1 MKFIYVRNNF
11 ILDKLWIIPLI
22 KIMSKG
28 QLPLFSPFRMG
39 LITKLHDLA
48 LGLLKPHCVAKIISE
63 FLIGNL
69 RFLIQTLLN

>member
-1 MKFIYVRNNF
+1 
-11 ILDKLWIIPLI
+11 
-22 KIMSKG
+22 MSKG

-48 LGLLKPHCVAKIISE
+48 LGLRKPHCVAKTISE